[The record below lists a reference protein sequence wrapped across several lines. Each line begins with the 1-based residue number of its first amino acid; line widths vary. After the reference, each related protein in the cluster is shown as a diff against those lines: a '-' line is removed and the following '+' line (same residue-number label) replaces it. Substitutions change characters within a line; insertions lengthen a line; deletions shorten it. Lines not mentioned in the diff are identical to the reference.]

1 MNASVGCKTGWQVR
15 SFFSSS
21 CGSFWRLFEILFVP
35 NCWVSPLAQPQSCR
49 TPDDRYSIYI
59 EFVLCL
65 TWMGPNYYV
74 CWLTIK
80 HNHKSVGAPC
90 SWSTVCGEVPV
101 DGHLKVSPR
110 FRLQEGEC
118 RASSRKGGVRVIE
131 QPERQKYILSNV
143 PSSWFLQKHCVSQL
157 HDKLS
162 KQKAGKRKQAS
173 RFKLCYRDKTT
184 HFCKE
189 LKKKNTTKTRNLEFT
204 FENQADNPNK
214 NWCLLDDTSYSQKLD
229 LVVSLEIRALL
240 SQSGES
246 MRNVLWWHSTSPSY
260 FINSGSKAS
269 ALKEKTSPSKTR
281 QSHSDSEIACVLPFL
296 LTEKRNFFPDCT
308 IHKLTHKRSAHF
320 WSG

>member
-189 LKKKNTTKTRNLEFT
+189 LKKKTPPRQEISSSRSRTKQTTRTKTDVSLMTRVIHRNLTLWCRWKSAPFSPNQENPWETCSGGTARPRHISSTQAAKLLHSKKKHLQAKRDSHIQILKLHVSSPFFWLKKET
-204 FENQADNPNK
+204 FFQIVQY
-214 NWCLLDDTSYSQKLD
+214 TS
-229 LVVSLEIRALL
+229 
-240 SQSGES
+240 
-246 MRNVLWWHSTSPSY
+246 
-260 FINSGSKAS
+260 
-269 ALKEKTSPSKTR
+269 
-281 QSHSDSEIACVLPFL
+281 
-296 LTEKRNFFPDCT
+296 
-308 IHKLTHKRSAHF
+308 
-320 WSG
+320 